1 MQILE
6 SESLSVGTQQPR
18 SVVRLVIADDHY
30 LVRNGLRGM
39 LDREPDLEVVGEA
52 ENGLE
57 ALKLCQKLAP
67 DLVLMDVRMP
77 EMNGLEATRAIKEVL
92 PTITIL
98 IVTTHEDPEYLFEAL
113 RAGAAGYVLKD
124 APKRRLLD
132 AIRRAVNGE
141 APLNQELAVQLIR
154 RLAEETKKR
163 EEPAET
169 LPEPKKQQQESPS
182 LESLTPR
189 ELEILGLLAQGQN
202 NPDIARNLVISRGT
216 VKVHVQH
223 IITKLGVSDRT
234 QAVVRAID
242 MGLVTLDSD

>member
-1 MQILE
+1 MVG
-6 SESLSVGTQQPR
+6 SESIPGGMQQPQ

-30 LVRNGLRGM
+30 LVRNGLQSM
-39 LDREPDLEVVGEA
+39 LAKEPDLEVVGVA

-57 ALKLCQKLAP
+57 ALKLCQELIP

-77 EMNGLEATRAIKEVL
+77 EMNGLEATRAIKEEL

-98 IVTTHEDPEYLFEAL
+98 VVTTHEDPEYLFEAL

-132 AIRRAVNGE
+132 AIRRALNGE
-141 APLNQELAVQLIR
+141 APLNQELAVQLIH

-163 EEPAET
+163 EQTAES
-169 LPEPKKQQQESPS
+169 LPEPMKQQQASSSS
-182 LESLTPR
+182 LETLTPR
-189 ELEILGLLAQGQN
+189 ELEVLGLLAQGLN

>member
-1 MQILE
+1 M
-6 SESLSVGTQQPR
+6 QQPR

-30 LVRNGLRGM
+30 LVRNGLQAM
-39 LDREPDLEVVGEA
+39 LAREPDLEVVGVA

-57 ALKLCQKLAP
+57 ALKLCQELVP
-67 DLVLMDVRMP
+67 DLALMDVRMP
-77 EMNGLEATRAIKEVL
+77 EMNGLEATRAIKEEM
-92 PTITIL
+92 PSIIIL

-124 APKRRLLD
+124 APKRRLLG
-132 AIRRAVNGE
+132 AIRGAMNGE
-141 APLNQELAVQLIR
+141 APLTQELAVQLIS
-154 RLAEETKKR
+154 RLAEESKKQQ
-163 EEPAET
+163 EAAGS
-169 LPEPKKQQQESPS
+169 LSEPKKQPESSP
-182 LESLTPR
+182 LEWLTPR
-189 ELEILGLLAQGQN
+189 ELEVLGLLAQGQN
-202 NPDIARNLVISRGT
+202 NPEIARNLVISRGT

>member
-6 SESLSVGTQQPR
+6 SEPLSVGTQQPR

-39 LDREPDLEVVGEA
+39 MDREPDLEVVGEA

-92 PTITIL
+92 PTTTVL
-98 IVTTHEDPEYLFEAL
+98 VVTTHEDPEYLFEAL
-113 RAGAAGYVLKD
+113 RVGASGYVLKD

-163 EEPAET
+163 DEAAES
-169 LPEPKKQQQESPS
+169 LPDPKKKQESPP

-189 ELEILGLLAQGQN
+189 ELEVLGLLAQGQN

-242 MGLVTLDSD
+242 MGLVTLDSN